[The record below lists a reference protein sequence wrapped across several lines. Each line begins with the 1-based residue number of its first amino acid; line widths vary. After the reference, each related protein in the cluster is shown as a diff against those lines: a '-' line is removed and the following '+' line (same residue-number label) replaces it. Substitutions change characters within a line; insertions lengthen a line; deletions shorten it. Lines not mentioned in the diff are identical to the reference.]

1 MNCSNSA
8 WARDRGDP
16 IHTAVSAVHRYQIQA
31 RCQRDPSASQ
41 FALAEV
47 TRHKGGHGTLAVFAL
62 VRPNLG
68 RHEQEL
74 ILEIGETLQLL
85 DDYLDVDEDRRNHTR
100 TLATEGQLNL
110 EEVCRRLPSRTRPIA
125 MGHRLPSRRKPL
137 RPGTRR
143 QQPDAGSAAAGFRSR
158 RAGRRSSG

>member
-31 RCQRDPSASQ
+31 RCQRDPSVSQ

-47 TRHKGGHGTLAVFAL
+47 TRHYYGHHSVREFLGVCYVTLWMCFLRRQWPRA
-62 VRPNLG
+62 RPG
-68 RHEQEL
+68 RARSPWD
-74 ILEIGETLQLL
+74 IVSRPGE
-85 DDYLDVDEDRRNHTR
+85 
-100 TLATEGQLNL
+100 
-110 EEVCRRLPSRTRPIA
+110 S
-125 MGHRLPSRRKPL
+125 SL

-143 QQPDAGSAAAGFRSR
+143 
-158 RAGRRSSG
+158 